1 MIVVGYRS
9 PRFSLFDV
17 GLDVDV
23 GVGVGNGCCA
33 RKDGPPIL
41 EVYRAG
47 GREKIVYDARR
58 RATLNA
64 AENWTT
70 KTP

>member
-1 MIVVGYRS
+1 MGM
-9 PRFSLFDV
+9 
-17 GLDVDV
+17 GMGVD
-23 GVGVGNGCCA
+23 NGCCS
-33 RKDGPPIL
+33 RKDGPPTL

-47 GREKIVYDARR
+47 GCEKIVYDARR
-58 RATLNA
+58 RAALNA